1 MVVTKEERNRIV
13 VSLIPLVKRIA
24 KKIAVHLPEDA
35 GVEEQDL
42 VNEGILAI
50 LKAFDNLKKGSL
62 DKGGNLSSEARN
74 YLLIRAKGAMFDLLR
89 SLDFGA
95 KNVREWEKK
104 LEEAKRELAGRL
116 GREPTEKEL
125 ALALNVDEHWLTK
138 LEEKIGF
145 SYILSL
151 EEIFNRERFREGF
164 EGVISGGGSVEETV
178 ERKELLSKLKKALEK
193 LDERELLVL
202 QLSFFEELK
211 TQHIAE
217 ILNIS
222 VGRVAQIKKK
232 ALQKLA
238 KEMERFL

>member
-1 MVVTKEERNRIV
+1 MVATKEERNRIV
-13 VSLIPLVKRIA
+13 VSLVPLVRRIA
-24 KKIAVHLPEDA
+24 KKIVTHLPEGA

-50 LKAFDNLKKGSL
+50 LEVFDNLKKGSL
-62 DKGGNLSSEARN
+62 DREGNLSAEAQS

-95 KNVREWEKK
+95 KNVREWEKR
-104 LEEAKRELAGRL
+104 LEEARRKLTEKL

-125 ALALNVDEHWLTK
+125 AQELKMDERMLAK

-151 EEIFNRERFREGF
+151 EEVFSKSRFREGF
-164 EGVISGGGSVEETV
+164 EGVIGNGFSVEDTV
-178 ERKELLSKLKKALEK
+178 ERKELIEQLKKGLEK
-193 LDERELLVL
+193 LDTRELLIL
-202 QLSFFEELK
+202 QLTFFEELK

-222 VGRVAQIKKK
+222 VGRVAQIKKR

-238 KEMERFL
+238 KEMKRFL

>member
-1 MVVTKEERNRIV
+1 VVVTKEERNRIV

-24 KKIAVHLPEDA
+24 KKIAVHLPEYA

-62 DKGGNLSSEARN
+62 DKGGNLRPEARN

-104 LEEAKRELAGRL
+104 LEEAKRELAERL

-164 EGVISGGGSVEETV
+164 EGIISGGINVEETV

>member
-1 MVVTKEERNRIV
+1 VVVTKEERNRIV
-13 VSLIPLVKRIA
+13 VSLIPLVKKIA
-24 KKIAVHLPEDA
+24 KRIAVHLPEDA
-35 GVEEQDL
+35 GIEEQDL

-50 LKAFDNLKKGSL
+50 LRAFDNLKKGSL
-62 DKGGNLSSEARN
+62 DNRGNLSAEARN

-104 LEEAKRELAGRL
+104 LEEAKRELAERL

-125 ALALNVDEHWLTK
+125 AIALNVTEDWLTK

-151 EEIFNRERFREGF
+151 EDIFSRERFREGF
-164 EGVISGGGSVEETV
+164 EGVIGGSGNVEETV

-193 LDERELLVL
+193 LDDKEILVL
-202 QLSFFEELK
+202 QLAFFEELK
-211 TQHIAE
+211 TKEIAE
-217 ILNIS
+217 ILNLS
-222 VGRVAQIKKK
+222 LGRVAQIKKK

>member
-1 MVVTKEERNRIV
+1 VVVTKEERNRIV
-13 VSLIPLVKRIA
+13 VSLIPLVRRIA
-24 KKIAVHLPEDA
+24 RKILIHLPEGA

-62 DKGGNLSSEARN
+62 EGDGKLSAEAQR

-104 LEEAKRELAGRL
+104 LEDARKKLTEKL

-125 ALALNVDEHWLTK
+125 AQELNVDESWLVK

-151 EEIFNRERFREGF
+151 EEIFSRNRFKEGF
-164 EGVISGGGSVEETV
+164 EGVIGDRFSVEETV
-178 ERKELLSKLKKALEK
+178 ERKELIEKLKKALEK
-193 LDERELLVL
+193 LDDREVLVL
-202 QLSFFEELK
+202 QLTFFEELK

-238 KEMERFL
+238 KEMKRFL